1 MNKGAV
7 RFTSSLSAWAFG
19 LATTVLLL
27 SFWGRA
33 VVIDTAELS
42 DNLRPLGESDEVTG
56 RFSDW
61 MTNQLVDSGVPQ
73 PQAGEAT
80 QLALFT
86 PEVKLALANLVG
98 EVVDAASVSVQEEA
112 AVDMASIFSPAVP
125 AVSASL
131 ASQGVPATEAQVGGI
146 VEGLDPLVIR
156 EPGEEP
162 LVGPVSPVASRLG
175 AASLLAIIGQ
185 VIFGAVYVI
194 AAESRVRAMRTLLT
208 RFAVGGLT
216 FALLLK
222 AGSWALDPGG
232 GGAPVSESLS
242 RLAGS
247 KWLLP
252 WSIGVAAAIGALF
265 FWLIRA
271 TGGRAA
277 RPEAVSQPT
286 F

>member
-1 MNKGAV
+1 MNRGAV

-33 VVIDTAELS
+33 VVVDTAGLS
-42 DNLRPLGESDEVTG
+42 DNLRPLSESDEVTG

-80 QLALFT
+80 QLALST
-86 PEVKLALANLVG
+86 PEVKLALATLVG
-98 EVVDAASVSVQEEA
+98 EVVDAASAQDEA
-112 AVDMASIFSPAVP
+112 AVDMASILSPAVP

-131 ASQGVPATEAQVGGI
+131 ASQGVPTTEAQVGSI
-146 VEGLDPLVIR
+146 VAGLDPLVIR
-156 EPGEEP
+156 EPGDEP
-162 LVGPVSPVASRLG
+162 FVGPVSPVANRLG
-175 AASLLAIIGQ
+175 AASLLAVVGQ
-185 VIFGAVYVI
+185 VIFGAIYVI
-194 AAESRVRAMRTLLT
+194 AAESRVGAMRTLLT

-216 FALLLK
+216 FAFLLK

-232 GGAPVSESLS
+232 GRAPVSESLS
-242 RLAGS
+242 RLADS

-252 WSIGVAAAIGALF
+252 GSIGVAAAIGALF

-271 TGGRAA
+271 NGGRTPRSA
-277 RPEAVSQPT
+277 AVSQPT

>member
-1 MNKGAV
+1 LTRGAV
-7 RFTSSLSAWAFG
+7 RFTSSLSAWLFG

-42 DNLRPLGESDEVTG
+42 DNLRPLSESDEVTG

-73 PQAGEAT
+73 PQAGDAT
-80 QLALFT
+80 QVALVT
-86 PEVKLALANLVG
+86 PEVKIALAQLVG
-98 EVVDAASVSVQEEA
+98 EVVDAASVPGPEGAS
-112 AVDMASIFSPAVP
+112 VDMASIFSPTVP

-131 ASQGVPATEAQVGGI
+131 ESQGVPATEAQVGGF
-146 VEGLDPLVIR
+146 VSGLDSLVIR
-156 EPGEEP
+156 EQGEGP
-162 LVGPVSPVASRLG
+162 LVGPVSPVARRLG
-175 AASLLAIIGQ
+175 VASALAVLGQ
-185 VIFGAVYVI
+185 VVFGAIYTI

-208 RFAVGGLT
+208 RFAVGGFT

-222 AGSWALDPGG
+222 AGGWALDPGG
-232 GGAPVSESLS
+232 GRAPLSQSLS
-242 RLAGS
+242 QLADS

-252 WSIGVAAAIGALF
+252 GSIGVAAAIGALF

-271 TGGRAA
+271 TSRGAT
-277 RPEAVSQPT
+277 RPEVVSQPT